1 MLRKIVAII
10 LSVFVVMSSVMLT
23 TARVAAASNTTLLGD
38 ANRDGQLDSTD
49 AMYMLYY
56 IALVGVGYS
65 KSDVYSRFDIE
76 IDERIFDV
84 DRNEKVD
91 TTDVLYLLTYI
102 AKCGVGQDAT
112 WPPAPEK
119 IFNEDVLIFNPIK
132 GVETWNLRSGPSLDA
147 GVVTKMSVGESCK
160 VVKIMPESWYE
171 VEYFG
176 VNLYL
181 QIASDAKDFF
191 YVDPIPQVTTYTTSI
206 TTQTTTTT
214 TTEATETTKDT
225 TNLDTK
231 TETTTKSATTAQTE
245 STTMKSE
252 TTSELSSKTTTTMT
266 TKVTTKSTTTA
277 ETTCNST
284 TTSTELTT
292 SITTT
297 EELQLG
303 DLVKPTENVKLTNSN
318 GVIIVDAGEII
329 TIVAVNESGNYVV
342 IYRKQLYELN
352 NTACLNKVEHVY
364 QEKQLSTVEEIEAG
378 DILKFTGDTWY
389 IRDESQ
395 SAIGTL
401 KKNELFVIM
410 AKNGNVL
417 TIITSDGTI
426 GNIFCIVD
434 KYCMMVD

>member
-1 MLRKIVAII
+1 
-10 LSVFVVMSSVMLT
+10 
-23 TARVAAASNTTLLGD
+23 
-38 ANRDGQLDSTD
+38 
-49 AMYMLYY
+49 
-56 IALVGVGYS
+56 
-65 KSDVYSRFDIE
+65 
-76 IDERIFDV
+76 
-84 DRNEKVD
+84 
-91 TTDVLYLLTYI
+91 
-102 AKCGVGQDAT
+102 
-112 WPPAPEK
+112 
-119 IFNEDVLIFNPIK
+119 
-132 GVETWNLRSGPSLDA
+132 
-147 GVVTKMSVGESCK
+147 
-160 VVKIMPESWYE
+160 
-171 VEYFG
+171 
-176 VNLYL
+176 
-181 QIASDAKDFF
+181 
-191 YVDPIPQVTTYTTSI
+191 
-206 TTQTTTTT
+206 
-214 TTEATETTKDT
+214 
-225 TNLDTK
+225 
-231 TETTTKSATTAQTE
+231 
-245 STTMKSE
+245 MKSE

>member
-1 MLRKIVAII
+1 MLKKIVVII
-10 LSVFVVMSSVMLT
+10 LSVFVVTSSVIFT
-23 TARVAAASNTTLLGD
+23 TAKVAAVSNTTLIGD
-38 ANRDGQLDSTD
+38 ANRDGKLDSTD

-65 KSDVYSRFDIE
+65 QSDVYSHFDIE
-76 IDERIFDV
+76 INEKLLDV
-84 DRNEKVD
+84 DRNEKID
-91 TTDVLYLLTYI
+91 TTDVLYLLTYV

-119 IFNEDVLIFNPIK
+119 VFSDDVLVFNPIK

-147 GVVTKMSVGESCK
+147 GVVTKMSAGESCK

-191 YVDPIPQVTTYTTSI
+191 YVDPIPQEVTTYTTS
-206 TTQTTTTT
+206 TTTETTTTT
-214 TTEATETTKDT
+214 TTEATKSTKDT

-231 TETTTKSATTAQTE
+231 TETTTESAITTQTE

-252 TTSELSSKTTTTMT
+252 TTSELFSETTTAMTTKPTTKTTTTAKT
-266 TKVTTKSTTTA
+266 TD
-277 ETTCNST
+277 NST
-284 TTSTELTT
+284 TTSTERTT

-297 EELQLG
+297 EKLQLG
-303 DLVKPTENVKLTNSN
+303 DFVTPTENVKLTNSN
-318 GVIIVDAGEII
+318 GEITVDAGEFI

-342 IYRKQLYELN
+342 IYQKQLYELN

-364 QEKQLSTVEEIEAG
+364 QEKQLSTVEEIEDG

-417 TIITSDGTI
+417 TIITSDGTM
-426 GNIFCIVD
+426 GNIFCIAD
-434 KYCMMVD
+434 KYCLMN